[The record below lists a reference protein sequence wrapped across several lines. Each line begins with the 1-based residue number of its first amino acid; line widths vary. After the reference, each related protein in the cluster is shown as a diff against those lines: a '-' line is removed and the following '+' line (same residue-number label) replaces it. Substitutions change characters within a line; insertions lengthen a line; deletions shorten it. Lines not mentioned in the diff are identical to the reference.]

1 MRTNTG
7 LLFPN
12 KKAAYLD
19 LQPRKMQSQP
29 LFVEQ
34 VEEEKPE
41 ETGSSDAVH
50 FIEITLKFNVQRNA
64 LKDKILRI

>member
-1 MRTNTG
+1 
-7 LLFPN
+7 
-12 KKAAYLD
+12 
-19 LQPRKMQSQP
+19 MQSQP

-64 LKDKILRI
+64 LKDKILRIWTVVYKDK